1 VSADRMGSEPL
12 APSGDGRDGRT
23 GRFLPGNRAGRG
35 NPQAGRVAA
44 LRAALLREVTGGDL
58 RAAVRALIDK
68 ATGGD
73 VAAIRELLDR
83 CIGRAPAS
91 DETEAPINTAPTYIL
106 EGECWLQ
113 MLANQ
118 ARPSPEPSIALPIP
132 PPGLT

>member
-35 NPQAGRVAA
+35 NPQARRVAA
-44 LRAALLREVTGGDL
+44 LRATLLREVTAGDL

-83 CIGRAPAS
+83 CIGRAAPS
-91 DETEAPINTAPTYIL
+91 DETEAPTNTGPMYIL
-106 EGECWLQ
+106 EGECWQQ

-118 ARPSPEPSIALPIP
+118 ARPSTELRIVPPTAL
-132 PPGLT
+132 T

>member
-1 VSADRMGSEPL
+1 VSADGVGSGGPL

-23 GRFLPGNRAGRG
+23 GRFLRGNRAGRG
-35 NPQAGRVAA
+35 NPQARRVAA

-83 CIGRAPAS
+83 CIGRATPP
-91 DETEAPINTAPTYIL
+91 DETAAPIRTAPAYIL

-113 MLANQ
+113 MLENQ

-132 PPGLT
+132 PPV